1 MRNIGTYKN
10 FHFDGILNENDI
22 SGTNLAADAA
32 KVKTN
37 KSANAEATIDAEGA
51 YKRSLVNANNAK
63 DNLLAVRK
71 AAGSQPSFFLEEREF
86 DDEDLDDEYDD
97 IDPLDDGD
105 GDPNTDL
112 DINMFGDDLDD
123 EDELL
128 DNAEFPNY
136 EPEKKDILN
145 EKEPKQ
151 EVKSFFD

>member
-10 FHFDGILNENDI
+10 FHFDGILNEDNGIITDPNKANGDI
-22 SGTNLAADAA
+22 SKASPNAQTGLIDNNNKQAELGKIAAEQN
-32 KVKTN
+32 KKIKSSLLKT
-37 KSANAEATIDAEGA
+37 
-51 YKRSLVNANNAK
+51 
-63 DNLLAVRK
+63 
-71 AAGSQPSFFLEEREF
+71 FFLEERDF
-86 DDEDLDDEYDD
+86 DDDLDDEYGD

-112 DINMFGDDLDD
+112 DVNMFGDDLDD

-128 DNAEFPNY
+128 DSAEFPNY
-136 EPEKKDILN
+136 TPKKEDIKN